1 MGISLEGLRGAAW
14 GTLSIPRLEL
24 VAAVCVI
31 IDESASAARLYDNL
45 AATSTA
51 GFLGKSKE
59 TEIAQ
64 RGGSE
69 SGRVQLRRAGC

>member
-14 GTLSIPRLEL
+14 GTVSIPRLEL

-31 IDESASAARLYDNL
+31 IDESASVARLYDNL

-51 GFLGKSKE
+51 GFLG
-59 TEIAQ
+59 
-64 RGGSE
+64 
-69 SGRVQLRRAGC
+69 

>member
-14 GTLSIPRLEL
+14 GTVSIPRLEL

-31 IDESASAARLYDNL
+31 IDESASVARLYDNL

-51 GFLGKSKE
+51 GFLGQSKE
-59 TEIAQ
+59 TDSTE
-64 RGGSE
+64 
-69 SGRVQLRRAGC
+69 RRK